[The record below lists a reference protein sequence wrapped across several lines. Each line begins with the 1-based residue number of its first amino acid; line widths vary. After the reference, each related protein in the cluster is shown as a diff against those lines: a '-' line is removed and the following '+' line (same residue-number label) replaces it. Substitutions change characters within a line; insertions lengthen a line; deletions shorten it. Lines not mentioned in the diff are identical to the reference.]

1 MLYTYVRFPLLFS
14 REQYLHRGNRSFSLS
29 CVLRVS
35 LYKSIL
41 DLALFLYSASFPGVL
56 EIPGYVEQKKSRV
69 PHNEIKSTNSLSSS
83 QFF

>member
-56 EIPGYVEQKKSRV
+56 ENSRV
-69 PHNEIKSTNSLSSS
+69 CRTKEITRPAQRNQKHK
-83 QFF
+83 QPV